1 MIAQVRRRLFGLLL
15 RRLPLGFCSNKVLCG
30 SSLARCCRFAVA
42 PTFLMMSE
50 AAGAFSNY
58 MVTGLNL
65 EGVVQAFSFGLYN
78 FE

>member
-1 MIAQVRRRLFGLLL
+1 
-15 RRLPLGFCSNKVLCG
+15 
-30 SSLARCCRFAVA
+30 
-42 PTFLMMSE
+42 MMSE

-58 MVTGLNL
+58 RVTGLNL